1 MRAISPFI
9 RRLALV
15 SGLAIA
21 SVSAPSYAFS
31 DDEARRAILDLRT
44 QLKTMSEQN
53 NRARLQLSDQ
63 LQASQQ
69 EIMQLR
75 DQIELISR
83 EVSRNSPQG
92 QQNPN
97 SPQNPQAQDPQ
108 EQATYDAAIDSF
120 RNGQYKEAS
129 EGLSAFVALYPNS
142 VLAPTAQFY
151 LGSSRYGMKDFKGA
165 ISQMQALVQSAPDS
179 PRAPDALL
187 VIAGSQIETNDRAG
201 AKTTL
206 QRLVR
211 DYPTAAAAET
221 AKNRLQLLQ

>member
-1 MRAISPFI
+1 MRAFSPLI
-9 RRLALV
+9 RRLAVV

-31 DDEARRAILDLRT
+31 DDEARRAILELR
-44 QLKTMSEQN
+44 QQIRQMGDQN
-53 NRARLQLSDQ
+53 NRARLQLADQ
-63 LQASQQ
+63 LQTLQQ
-69 EIMQLR
+69 ENMQLR

-83 EVSRNSPQG
+83 EVNRNSPQG
-92 QQNPN
+92 QN
-97 SPQNPQAQDPQ
+97 SNNPQNVQANDPQ
-108 EQATYDAAIDSF
+108 EQATYDSAIDSF

-129 EGLSAFVALYPNS
+129 EGLGAFVALYPNS

-151 LGSSRYGMKDFKGA
+151 LGSSRYALKDFKGA
-165 ISQMQALVQSAPDS
+165 ISQMQALLQSAPDS

-211 DYPTAAAAET
+211 DYPNATAAET